1 MRGVL
6 SAHVQRVLPKAIAK
20 AMILFLFIIV
30 YVYNVYSI
38 VSPLKRG
45 IMCFLFIMQSLCRIN
60 LHGLTGRDADTDG
73 NHQGYQQ
80 EADGTAKEEATRF

>member
-20 AMILFLFIIV
+20 AMILFLFIIA

-38 VSPLKRG
+38 VSPLERG
-45 IMCFLFIMQSLCRIN
+45 KGVC
-60 LHGLTGRDADTDG
+60 
-73 NHQGYQQ
+73 
-80 EADGTAKEEATRF
+80 